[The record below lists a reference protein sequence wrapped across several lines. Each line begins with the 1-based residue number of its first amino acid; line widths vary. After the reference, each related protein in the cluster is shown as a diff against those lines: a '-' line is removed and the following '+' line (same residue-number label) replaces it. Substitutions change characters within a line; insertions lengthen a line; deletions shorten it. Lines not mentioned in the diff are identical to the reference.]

1 MFKKWTMS
9 WQILRC
15 ATRGS
20 VLPVLHTVFFGLY
33 SILICI
39 FTPLT
44 IWYIFTKMERDPL
57 SAVLASGVL
66 VIMVLLILLHIQRDV
81 KEYNRKSRNGKAHLH
96 QYEYLKT
103 ASVETLEAEITA
115 LQRWQDQE
123 EAGYEIHLR
132 EWLLGRHC

>member
-1 MFKKWTMS
+1 MFKKWMTS

-20 VLPVLHTVFFGLY
+20 VLPVLHTVFFGFY
-33 SILICI
+33 SILICLFI
-39 FTPLT
+39 PLT
-44 IWYIFTKMERDPL
+44 IWYIFTEMEGDLL
-57 SAVLASGVL
+57 SAILLSGAL
-66 VIMVLLILLHIQRDV
+66 VIMALLVLLHTQRDV

-103 ASVETLEAEITA
+103 ASAETLEAEIAA

-132 EWLLGRHC
+132 EWLLEHC